1 MRGSQKQGSLA
12 GGTIGNSTEVRIAKK
27 EQEIFFL
34 FYEKSKTVFIA
45 SLRFFDAFS
54 KVTPG
59 SR

>member
-1 MRGSQKQGSLA
+1 MA
-12 GGTIGNSTEVRIAKK
+12 GGTIGNSTEVRIPKK